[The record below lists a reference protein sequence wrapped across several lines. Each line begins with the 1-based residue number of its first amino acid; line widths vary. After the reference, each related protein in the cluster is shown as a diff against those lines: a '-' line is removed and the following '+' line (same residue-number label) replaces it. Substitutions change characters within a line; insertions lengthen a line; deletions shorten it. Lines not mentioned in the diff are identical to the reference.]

1 MQKMPT
7 LTKSIIMVLSI
18 ATVSTTAVA
27 VGQGAMKQT
36 DVSDA
41 VSAVQSKVSLEQA
54 MAMAKRMVQGD
65 VISAEFDQYD
75 RSAGGDYEVNIIA
88 NNTEYEIKVDA
99 NSGKAMTEKQ
109 ERLDNED
116 VAEYNAMKKSKI
128 SLNQA
133 ITTANQR
140 VNGTVIEAG
149 FDVEAGK
156 SVYEIEMVKG
166 TQVHKAVIDGM
177 TGQIVSSQ
185 VEAADD
191 D

>member
-36 DVSDA
+36 DVSDTVA
-41 VSAVQSKVSLEQA
+41 AVQSKVSLEQA
-54 MAMAKRMVQGD
+54 MAIAKRTVQGD

-140 VNGTVIEAG
+140 VNGTVVEAG

>member
-36 DVSDA
+36 DISDA
-41 VSAVQSKVSLEQA
+41 VAAVQSKVSLEQA
-54 MAMAKRMVQGD
+54 MAIAKRTVQGD

-99 NSGKAMTEKQ
+99 NSGKAMTKKQ